1 MTTERRI
8 RFAFHFDLD
17 GIFAASLF
25 QLLSGIPEA
34 EINWYWT
41 IRPGTRLAP
50 QFDGQA
56 VYHFDTGGIFDG
68 RQNFD
73 HHQADEAVLGESA
86 TSLVW
91 KSFPESDQRPDADI
105 IQEAVEYVTVLDNG
119 RQGEIKRR
127 SWSPT
132 LVRMILGMNLVLDR
146 GSRLR
151 DIERFRTCRNL
162 FVAWH
167 NTSKRNKVF
176 LEEMLAGENLKLRY
190 VPALGDVII
199 GSANQDS
206 ALLRTLVRQKFRQV
220 NFIICRY
227 VNGGGD
233 VVKIGL
239 TNLYK
244 DRFSVDMRQ
253 VAAKVHE
260 LFPVVP
266 LPPSADVQREVDELA
281 EKYRLA
287 IESGNVVLAHE
298 AEREIAGKKAGLP
311 PVYVDRRNFV
321 IYWYLPDSEL
331 TVEMVL
337 EALVKV
343 VKESRSAAPETA
355 PPAEIDELEPAIQT
369 PESNTL
375 EEDPVLASFRDRI
388 RGRLSG
394 R

>member
-1 MTTERRI
+1 MMERRV
-8 RFAFHFDLD
+8 RFVFHFDLD
-17 GIFAASLF
+17 GFFAASLF
-25 QLLSGIPEA
+25 HLLSGIPEA

-41 IRPGTRLAP
+41 TRPGTRLAP

-56 VYHFDTGGIFDG
+56 VYHFDTGGIFDS

-73 HHQADEAVLGESA
+73 HHQADETVQGESA

-91 KSFPESDQRPDADI
+91 KSFPERDQRPDADV
-105 IQEAVEYVTVLDNG
+105 IQEAVDYVTLLDNG

-132 LVRMILGMNLVLDR
+132 LIRMILGINLVLDR

-162 FVAWH
+162 FLAWH
-167 NTSKRNKVF
+167 NTSRRNKAF
-176 LEEMLAGENLKLRY
+176 LEEILSGEDLKLRY
-190 VPALGDVII
+190 VPVLGDVII
-199 GSANQDS
+199 GSASQDS
-206 ALLRTLVRQKFRQV
+206 SLLRTLVRQKFRQV

-227 VNGGGD
+227 VNGGET
-233 VVKIGL
+233 VKIGL

-244 DRFSVDMRQ
+244 DRFVVDMRQ

-260 LFPVVP
+260 LFPAVP
-266 LPPSADVQREVDELA
+266 LPPSEEAQRGIDELA
-281 EKYRLA
+281 EKYRQA
-287 IESGNVVLAHE
+287 VESGNAVTTQAVEEEMA
-298 AEREIAGKKAGLP
+298 AKKAGVS

-321 IYWYLPDSEL
+321 IYWYLPETEL
-331 TVEMVL
+331 TTEMVL

-343 VKESRSAAPETA
+343 VKDSSRAAPEI
-355 PPAEIDELEPAIQT
+355 PAVSDIDELEPVVSQA
-369 PESNTL
+369 PVESDGL
-375 EEDPVLASFRDRI
+375 EDDPVLVSFRDRI
-388 RGRLSG
+388 RGRMNN